1 MKEKGD
7 LGEETGLEDKTD
19 LGENAGLKDKVRVL

>member
-1 MKEKGD
+1 VKEKGD